1 MVSICGDG
9 AHIRAHRTEAMLW
22 PSNVRLQF
30 WRPLTLNPLDSEN
43 TVSLLQLIQQ
53 QLGGQAVT
61 QISRNIGADPGTTSN
76 AIDAALPLL
85 LTAVARNAGNS
96 NQAQSLDR
104 AVSDDHD
111 GSILDD
117 VPGYL
122 NQAESG
128 PGAGI
133 LRHVLGGKQQSVQ
146 TGLSQATGL
155 DAGKT
160 GQLLTMLAP
169 LVMGAL
175 GRVKRENQLDSNGL
189 STLLTGE
196 QERLK
201 ESAPGVMGALSR
213 FLDHDNDGSVMD
225 DVGGMLGKAF
235 GGRR

>member
-1 MVSICGDG
+1 
-9 AHIRAHRTEAMLW
+9 ML
-22 PSNVRLQF
+22 
-30 WRPLTLNPLDSEN
+30 
-43 TVSLLQLIQQ
+43 QQ
-53 QLGGQAVT
+53 QLGGPAVN
-61 QISRNIGADPGTTSN
+61 QISQKIGADPGTTSN

-85 LTAVARNAGNS
+85 LSAVARNAGNS
-96 NQAQSLDR
+96 DQAQSLAQ
-104 AVSDDHD
+104 AVAKDHD
-111 GSILDD
+111 GSVLDD

-122 NQAESG
+122 NQAQQG

-133 LRHVLGGKQQSVQ
+133 LRHVLGGRQQTVQ

-175 GRVKRENQLDSNGL
+175 GRAQREKQLDNNGL
-189 STLLTGE
+189 STLLTSE
-196 QERLK
+196 NERLK

-213 FLDHDNDGSVMD
+213 FLDQDNDGNIMD

-235 GGRR
+235 GR

>member
-1 MVSICGDG
+1 M
-9 AHIRAHRTEAMLW
+9 
-22 PSNVRLQF
+22 
-30 WRPLTLNPLDSEN
+30 
-43 TVSLLQLIQQ
+43 SLLEMIQQ
-53 QLGGQAVT
+53 RLGSPAVD
-61 QISRNIGADPGTTSN
+61 QISRKLGADPGTTGN

-85 LTAVARNAGNS
+85 LTAVARNASQGQ
-96 NQAQSLDR
+96 QAESLNT
-104 AVSDDHD
+104 AVSEDHD

-122 NQAESG
+122 NRADSG

-133 LRHVLGGKQQSVQ
+133 LRHVLGGRQQTVQ
-146 TGLSQATGL
+146 SGLSQATGL
-155 DAGKT
+155 DAGKI

-175 GRVKRENQLDSNGL
+175 GRAKREKQLDTNGL

-213 FLDHDNDGSVMD
+213 FLDRDNDGSVMD
-225 DVGGMLGKAF
+225 DVAGMIGKTF
-235 GGRR
+235 GR

>member
-1 MVSICGDG
+1 M
-9 AHIRAHRTEAMLW
+9 
-22 PSNVRLQF
+22 P
-30 WRPLTLNPLDSEN
+30 
-43 TVSLLQLIQQ
+43 LLQLLQQ
-53 QLGGQAVT
+53 QLGGPAVN
-61 QISRNIGADPGTTSN
+61 QISRQLGADPGTTSN

-85 LTAVARNAGNS
+85 LSAVARNAGNRE
-96 NQAQSLDR
+96 QAQSLGR
-104 AVSDDHD
+104 AVSEDHD

-122 NQAESG
+122 SQAQTG

-175 GRVKRENQLDSNGL
+175 GRAKRENHLDNDGL

-196 QERLK
+196 NERLK
-201 ESAPGVMGALSR
+201 ESAPGVMGALGR
-213 FLDHDNDGSVMD
+213 FLDRDNDGSVMD

-235 GGRR
+235 GR